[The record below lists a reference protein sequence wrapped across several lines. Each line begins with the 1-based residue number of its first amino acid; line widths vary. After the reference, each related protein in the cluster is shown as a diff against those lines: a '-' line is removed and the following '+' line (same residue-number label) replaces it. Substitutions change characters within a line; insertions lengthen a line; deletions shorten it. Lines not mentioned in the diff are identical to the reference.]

1 MDSETPA
8 VPLTVDEQ
16 FDAFLAQG
24 EFRVQRCGSCEG
36 YVFYPRILCPRCGS
50 PDLTWV
56 VHPGDGVVYST
67 TTIRRQPEK
76 GGDYDLSLIDIGG
89 GARMMSTVVGI
100 APTEVRIGLRVT
112 AEIETDGDQPR
123 VVFRPATGAVA

>member
-1 MDSETPA
+1 MAAETPSA
-8 VPLTVDEQ
+8 TVDEQ
-16 FDAFLAQG
+16 FDAFLAKG
-24 EFRVQRCGSCEG
+24 EFRVQRCGGCEG

-50 PDLTWV
+50 SDLTWER
-56 VHPGDGVVYST
+56 HPGDGVVYST
-67 TTIRRQPEK
+67 TTIRRRPDQ

-100 APTEVRIGLRVT
+100 APTAVAIGQRVT

-123 VVFRPATGAVA
+123 VVFRPAPGAA